1 MNHRLMSCVAALLF
15 SLGAVAQPSL
25 PLQAAN
31 AVGQRFSPQQIKGRV
46 AMVFYWSTTCAVC
59 RDSLPELRANAAGW
73 RGKPFA
79 IVYVNVDRTAED
91 WLAYEHIAARVQLG
105 GDKPL
110 SLHQDAS
117 VAAPPRLPLTVLID
131 AQGKVVAR
139 FEGRMAPEAWDLV
152 ADLLP

>member
-1 MNHRLMSCVAALLF
+1 MARRLVVGSAALVLAL
-15 SLGAVAQPSL
+15 SAGAQTL

-31 AVGQRFSPQQIKGRV
+31 AVGERFTPQQIKGRV
-46 AMVFYWSTTCAVC
+46 AMVFYWSTGCAVC

-79 IVYVNVDRTAED
+79 MVYVNVDRTAED
-91 WLAYEHIAARVQLG
+91 WLAYEHIVARVQGG
-105 GDKPL
+105 GDKPW

-117 VAAPPRLPLTVLID
+117 APAPPKLPLTVLVD

-139 FEGRMAPEAWDLV
+139 FEGRMAPEAWDMV